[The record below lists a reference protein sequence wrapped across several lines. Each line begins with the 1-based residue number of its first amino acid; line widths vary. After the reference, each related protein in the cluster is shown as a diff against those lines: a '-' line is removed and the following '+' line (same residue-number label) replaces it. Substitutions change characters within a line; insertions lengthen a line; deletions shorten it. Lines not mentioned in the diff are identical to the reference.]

1 MRPLIRYGSFALSV
15 CHFRRPKRTVRVR
28 LDSHLSWQASE
39 VSKVSMINRGEG
51 ILAGGSHNSAFEDSR
66 LRYLQAIYKFP
77 LISQEEEIALARQ
90 WRDRQDMAAMQKLVT
105 SHLRLVAKV
114 ARGYSGYGLPMDDL
128 ISEGGVGMLK
138 AVHRFDPERGV
149 RLATYAVCWIRAT
162 INEYILRNWSLV
174 RVSTT
179 ARQKKLFFNLRRL
192 KNQMHVI
199 DEGDLKPEQVSR
211 VARTLDVPESD
222 VIHMS
227 RRLSARD
234 HSLNAPVGSG
244 NDSERQ
250 DGLIDE
256 AEGHDSAFAEREEL
270 RVRKALLPGMLGSL
284 NARERR
290 IVAARHLKEK
300 PSTFDE
306 LAQQYGISRQRVR
319 QIEIGAM
326 KKMQRKAQQA
336 PAPQ

>member
-28 LDSHLSWQASE
+28 LDSHLSWQSSE

-227 RRLSARD
+227 RRLSARH
-234 HSLNAPVGSG
+234 HSLDAPVGSG
-244 NDSERQ
+244 SDPVWQ
-250 DGLIDE
+250 DGLVDE

-290 IVAARHLKEK
+290 IVAARYLKEK

-306 LAQQYGISRQRVR
+306 LAQQYGISRERVR